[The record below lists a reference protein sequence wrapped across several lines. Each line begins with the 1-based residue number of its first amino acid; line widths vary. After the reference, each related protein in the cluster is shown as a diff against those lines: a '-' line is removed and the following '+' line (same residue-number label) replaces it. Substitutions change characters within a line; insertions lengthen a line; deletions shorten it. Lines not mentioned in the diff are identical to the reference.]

1 MKGLRS
7 FGIIGSVFLCGALFS
22 LYHANPVQTIYQFV
36 CGLAFAF
43 MAVKSGSILPTV
55 LSHFLN
61 NTMIILLT
69 KFGVS
74 SIPTAVIMIASLC
87 LIGTL
92 GYLFFFDVQENEKTE
107 KVVKPQEK
115 QRREQE
121 NKAERVRFFVCALVG
136 ITVFVINWFSALAQG
151 F

>member
-1 MKGLRS
+1 
-7 FGIIGSVFLCGALFS
+7 
-22 LYHANPVQTIYQFV
+22 
-36 CGLAFAF
+36 
-43 MAVKSGSILPTV
+43 
-55 LSHFLN
+55 
-61 NTMIILLT
+61 
-69 KFGVS
+69 
-74 SIPTAVIMIASLC
+74 MIASLC